1 MSFSRCRAPVAATM
15 GRPAATARKRLWI
28 MPGSAKNGRECDTP
42 GPAGCTT
49 ANAASSR
56 AMHVAVGLLCGSLL
70 LGGCANRDVTGPRGD
85 APATPSLSVSSG
97 FASDLGTLGG
107 DRSEAHDINASG
119 EVVGSANIS
128 TGADHAA
135 AWHEGQA
142 TNDLGTLA
150 GAYES
155 YAEAVNDGGA
165 VAGYSLYATY
175 GAGPTAHAT
184 LSVPGQPIQDLGVLP
199 GYAGSYAE
207 DVNSSAQVVGYV
219 RDIVGNHGAF
229 VWSPG
234 AGMSAISGIG
244 SYSEARA
251 INDAGQIVGYSLGKA
266 FLWSADEGVRYLG
279 TLGGA
284 GSVANDINAAGV
296 VVGNSATSSGE
307 YHAFL
312 WSAASGMQDLGT
324 LGGTSSTANAING
337 DGYVVGY
344 STTEDG
350 QTHPFLWT
358 PTDGME
364 DISAVSGMTIAY
376 AINDA
381 MEVVGYSAQSHH
393 AVLAK
398 LDFTPS
404 SGGPPTAWDASEN
417 FSATRNP
424 NGAWSAGWTPS
435 LGGGLTLFPTT
446 ASLADGVLTAWI
458 DQSINLYNTPILGR
472 NRSSTTF
479 QGIAP
484 GQLLL
489 HPGCHAGEVAVL
501 RWAAP
506 VAGSYAITGQFFAGD
521 IGDMSAYVLEN
532 SNAATPLFSA
542 VSTDDS
548 PTFDLNVQLAAGGYI
563 DFAVANGPAGCL
575 NGSTPLEISIGPGNS
590 SPTASAGGPYAGTEG
605 TSISLAFSASDPDG
619 DALNYSWDLGD
630 GSTGSGATPP
640 SAHTYADNGSY
651 DISLTASDGKGG
663 SVTETSTATISNA
676 APTATWSPPAE
687 VNEGSTISLSL
698 TAPND
703 AAADLATLQYAFDC
717 GSGDGYGA
725 FGAASSASCAT
736 ADNGSRSVKGKV
748 KDKDGGET
756 EYTASVTIQNVAPTV
771 TGFTVPAQVT
781 LVGGSATAAVSGVT
795 YTDPGSADGPFV
807 TTIQCGNGPASA
819 SGACTYSAV
828 GTYTVSVTATD
839 KDGGVSVAAT
849 HAVQVIYNFSGLRDP
864 INEEVLNL
872 VKAGGAVPIVFS
884 LGGDQGLDILAALPS
899 SVSTA
904 CSSSLA
910 LEMPEDVM
918 TAGQSGLQYDAT
930 TDEYTY
936 VWKTARSWSGQCRM
950 LILKLH
956 DGTTYQASF
965 KFK

>member
-1 MSFSRCRAPVAATM
+1 
-15 GRPAATARKRLWI
+15 
-28 MPGSAKNGRECDTP
+28 
-42 GPAGCTT
+42 
-49 ANAASSR
+49 
-56 AMHVAVGLLCGSLL
+56 
-70 LGGCANRDVTGPRGD
+70 
-85 APATPSLSVSSG
+85 LSVSSG
-97 FASDLGTLGG
+97 FASDLGTLVGG
-107 DRSEAHDINASG
+107 DRSEAHDINASD
-119 EVVGSANIS
+119 EVVGSSTIS
-128 TGADHAA
+128 TGLNRAA
-135 AWHEGQA
+135 VWREGQA
-142 TNDLGTLA
+142 TIDLGMLA
-150 GAYES
+150 DASES
-155 YAEAVNDGGA
+155 YAVAVNDGGE
-165 VAGYSLYATY
+165 VAGYSLYATF
-175 GAGPTAHAT
+175 GSGPTAHAT
-184 LSVPGQPIQDLGVLP
+184 LSVPGHPIQDLGVLP
-199 GYAGSYAE
+199 NYDGSYAE
-207 DVNSSAQVVGYV
+207 DINSSAQVVGYA
-219 RDIVGNHGAF
+219 RSSVGIHQAF

-234 AGMSAISGIG
+234 TGMTAISGIG
-244 SYSEARA
+244 SASEARA
-251 INDAGQIVGYSLGKA
+251 INDAGQIVGYATGKA
-266 FLWSADEGVRYLG
+266 FIWSADEGVRYLG

-284 GSVANDINAAGV
+284 SSVATDINAAGV

-312 WSAASGMQDLGT
+312 WSAGSGMQDLGT

-344 STTEDG
+344 STTGDG
-350 QTHPFLWT
+350 QTHAFLWT

-404 SGGPPTAWDASEN
+404 TPGALTTWDATEN

-446 ASLADGVLTAWI
+446 TSLADGVLTAWI

-472 NRSSTTF
+472 NRSSTVF

-484 GQLLL
+484 GQLSL

-501 RWAAP
+501 RWTASS
-506 VAGSYAITGQFFAGD
+506 AGSYGVTGQFFAGD

-532 SNAATPLFSA
+532 SNATTPLFSA
-542 VSTDDS
+542 LSTDDN
-548 PTFDLNVQLAAGGYI
+548 PTFHLNVQLAAGDYI

-575 NGSTPLEISIGPGNS
+575 NGSTPLEVSIGPGNS
-590 SPTASAGGPYAGTEG
+590 SPTASTGGPYVGAEG
-605 TSISLAFSASDPDG
+605 SSISLAFSASDPDG

-630 GSTGSGATPP
+630 GTTASGATPP

-651 DISLTASDGKGG
+651 DISLTVSDGKGG

-687 VNEGSTISLSL
+687 VNEGSSISLSL
-698 TAPND
+698 TAPSD
-703 AAADLATLQYAFDC
+703 AAADLTTLQYAFDC
-717 GSGDGYGA
+717 GGGDGYGA
-725 FGAASSASCAT
+725 FGATNSASCAT
-736 ADNGSRSVKGKV
+736 TDNGSRTVKAKV

-756 EYTASVTIQNVAPTV
+756 EYTGSVTIKNVPPTV

-781 LVGGSATAAVSGVT
+781 LVGGSTTAAVTGIT

-807 TTIQCGNGPASA
+807 TIIQCGNGPASA
-819 SGACTYSAV
+819 SGICTYTAV
-828 GTYTVSVTATD
+828 GSYTVSVTVTD
-839 KDGGVSVAAT
+839 KDGGVSTAAT
-849 HAVQVIYNFSGLRDP
+849 HTVQVIYNFSGFRDP
-864 INEEVLNL
+864 INGEVLNL
-872 VKAGGAVPIVFS
+872 VKAGGAVPIKFS

-899 SVSTA
+899 SVSMA

-918 TAGQSGLQYDAT
+918 TAGQSGLQYDPT

-936 VWKTARSWSGQCRM
+936 IWKTSRSWSGQCRM
-950 LILKLH
+950 LNLKLH
-956 DGTTYQASF
+956 DGTTYQANF